1 MTATAT
7 ASSLSKP
14 SAKASSKVRKMP
26 NWPAAPSKMILGF
39 SSNGWKSVMAPM
51 PMKINNGK
59 TSVSTPAS

>member
-14 SAKASSKVRKMP
+14 SASANNKVRKMP
-26 NWPAAPSKMILGF
+26 NWPAAPSNMILGF
-39 SSNGWKSVMAPM
+39 CNKGWKSVMAPM
-51 PMKINNGK
+51 PIKISKGK